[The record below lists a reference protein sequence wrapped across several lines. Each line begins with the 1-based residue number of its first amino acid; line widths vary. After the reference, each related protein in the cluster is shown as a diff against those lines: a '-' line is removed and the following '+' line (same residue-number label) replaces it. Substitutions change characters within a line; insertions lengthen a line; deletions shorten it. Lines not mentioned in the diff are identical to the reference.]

1 MSGGL
6 RVRNRKMS
14 AHDNLTRYITKTVHV
29 HTDNPTS
36 RDCFE
41 TWQTLRQTWLGSF
54 EILWKR
60 LLSEITILKLP
71 KKRYCTSECKLPTSD
86 ELMIWCYGS
95 FSASPGQH
103 TCTVLLH
110 IHTVPGNIHIP
121 CTVLLH
127 MHIQPQATY
136 IHTYST
142 VPHVRTVPGN
152 IYMCS
157 GGVVFG
163 LEVAGYLAKK
173 VSRGTFNTYIYR
185 KGYSVFRIRTC
196 TLWCAS
202 TTHNQPI
209 ITESKV
215 VHYTFKAILS
225 IPVLWQAIYWL
236 Q

>member
-1 MSGGL
+1 MMLWLFFSKS
-6 RVRNRKMS
+6 RATYMYS
-14 AHDNLTRYITKTVHV
+14 TAP
-29 HTDNPTS
+29 HTNS
-36 RDCFE
+36 
-41 TWQTLRQTWLGSF
+41 LRQ
-54 EILWKR
+54 
-60 LLSEITILKLP
+60 
-71 KKRYCTSECKLPTSD
+71 
-86 ELMIWCYGS
+86 
-95 FSASPGQH
+95 H
-103 TCTVLLH
+103 TYTMYSTAPH
-110 IHTVPGNIHIP
+110 AHTVPGN
-121 CTVLLH
+121 
-127 MHIQPQATY
+127 

-225 IPVLWQAIYWL
+225 IPVL
-236 Q
+236 